1 MHDGVFLH
9 IKQEDPVGGKL
20 DKFPQDA
27 DGHRKAEG
35 RDGHIER

>member
-1 MHDGVFLH
+1 MHDGVLLH
-9 IKQEDPVGGKL
+9 IEQKDAVSGELNKL
-20 DKFPQDA
+20 PEDA